1 MRDMLDDNQQ
11 FHMRAMKMKKISM
24 AALLLVATIT
34 LVACGQSGDDSAS
47 TPKVAEANK
56 AATPEKTDSLTADAV
71 QPMSAQALAEV
82 KPGTAACAFD
92 SVDGNYSAN
101 EARLDKSSA
110 HVFRGWA
117 LAEDKHVAK
126 EIRFVL
132 KGAEDFVISVK
143 SGVDR
148 PDVGSHFNDPS
159 LNSAGFNFSTTLNAV
174 PAGAYHVL
182 LVTQLGDVSYS
193 CETKKRITVF

>member
-1 MRDMLDDNQQ
+1 MVLRDMLDDNQQ

-110 HVFRGWA
+110 HVFSSGMAGSEFAQATNNHIGCTTGLPGQSNTNARNTR
-117 LAEDKHVAK
+117 HV
-126 EIRFVL
+126 I
-132 KGAEDFVISVK
+132 
-143 SGVDR
+143 
-148 PDVGSHFNDPS
+148 
-159 LNSAGFNFSTTLNAV
+159 
-174 PAGAYHVL
+174 
-182 LVTQLGDVSYS
+182 VSD
-193 CETKKRITVF
+193 